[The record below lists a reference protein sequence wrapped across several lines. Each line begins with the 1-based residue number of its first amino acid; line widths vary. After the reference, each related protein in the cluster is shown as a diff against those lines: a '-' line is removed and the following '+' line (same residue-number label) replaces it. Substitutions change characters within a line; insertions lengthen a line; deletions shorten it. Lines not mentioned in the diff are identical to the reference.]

1 MRKAN
6 VTGLLADLQLSRAF
20 GTCSKTR
27 GCEKSIFLST
37 YGSEATI
44 ITLSSLV
51 YQRSDLSSNHFLL
64 STNFSTFGLQDS
76 TAGALAILKDIYEN
90 CRKNSRPDALHPEV

>member
-20 GTCSKTR
+20 GTCTKTR

-37 YGSEATI
+37 YGGKATI

-51 YQRSDLSSNHFLL
+51 YQLYKTWQLVALVVVIHLVEKRSL
-64 STNFSTFGLQDS
+64 
-76 TAGALAILKDIYEN
+76 
-90 CRKNSRPDALHPEV
+90 V